1 MMTIAP
7 TPGDHRPRTAKTPVA
22 TQLNPASGLPAMIVA
37 SINGSM
43 TIALN
48 SLEIA
53 LSDVDNLLQ
62 HHEKRDPAA
71 VRRPGPPSTDERP
84 LIRSSVVLMYA
95 AWEVY
100 IEDSMIQTIEKLVTN
115 SIPSQLPEAL
125 RTFVRK
131 FVQQDPW
138 KLAGDDWR
146 KTTVEAVEI
155 RVHGNPDSG
164 SFGMNN
170 ANPKQINL
178 LHRDVLG
185 VQPLGSCRV
194 GKWDVAEQVQELVDM
209 RNEIAHTGQ
218 LSKQH
223 RLDLLLAESWR
234 SFVRQLGEQL
244 DEKLEL
250 WVSSNLN

>member
-1 MMTIAP
+1 
-7 TPGDHRPRTAKTPVA
+7 
-22 TQLNPASGLPAMIVA
+22 MIVE
-37 SINGSM
+37 SKNIDM
-43 TIALN
+43 TNALN

-53 LSDVDNLLQ
+53 LSDVDSLLK
-62 HHEKRDPAA
+62 HHEKRAPGAA
-71 VRRPGPPSTDERP
+71 RRPGPPSTDERP

-100 IEDSMIQTIEKLVTN
+100 IEDGLIQAIEKLVIN
-115 SIPSQLPEAL
+115 STPSQLPGAL

-131 FVQQDPW
+131 FVEQDPW
-138 KLAGDDWR
+138 KLAGEDWR
-146 KTTVEAVEI
+146 KATVEAVEI

-185 VQPLGSCRV
+185 VLPLGSCKA
-194 GKWDVAEQVQELVDM
+194 GKWDVIEQLQELVDM
-209 RNEIAHTGQ
+209 RNDIAHTGQ

-234 SFVRQLGEQL
+234 SFVQQLGAQL

>member
-1 MMTIAP
+1 
-7 TPGDHRPRTAKTPVA
+7 V
-22 TQLNPASGLPAMIVA
+22 
-37 SINGSM
+37 
-43 TIALN
+43 
-48 SLEIA
+48 
-53 LSDVDNLLQ
+53 
-62 HHEKRDPAA
+62 
-71 VRRPGPPSTDERP
+71 
-84 LIRSSVVLMYA
+84 LIYA

-100 IEDSMIQTIEKLVTN
+100 IEDSLIQAIEKLVIN
-115 SIPSQLPEAL
+115 STPSQLPGAL

-131 FVQQDPW
+131 FVEQDPW
-138 KLAGDDWR
+138 KLAGEDWR
-146 KTTVEAVEI
+146 KATVEAVEI

-185 VQPLGSCRV
+185 VQPLGSCKV
-194 GKWDVAEQVQELVDM
+194 GKWNVIEQLQELVDM

-234 SFVRQLGEQL
+234 SFVQQLGAQL

-250 WVSSNLN
+250 WVRSNLN